1 MHNQQHPV
9 GSTEKKISVTQLL
22 LAPLNL
28 QINEYA
34 PESWGGSPEPRRAP
48 SPGCLC
54 SQQDPVRPTRA
65 SVAGQGSRPT
75 NLSYIGLYS
84 LPHDPMIHWMLP
96 SYPMF
101 PGWPRSGRLLKRSPL
116 CRGQVKCSVWK
127 KIVLRLSASTPCRII
142 NLRTWH
148 TVCYIIQEE
157 VVYDAS
163 QHTGDIGRTCGFV
176 FGQ

>member
-65 SVAGQGSRPT
+65 SAAGQGSRPT
-75 NLSYIGLYS
+75 KLSDIAPKCMRYS
-84 LPHDPMIHWMLP
+84 STNSVNQSAKILLDQPETGPTALRNATIESAAIRTVSTRDPVP
-96 SYPMF
+96 Y
-101 PGWPRSGRLLKRSPL
+101 
-116 CRGQVKCSVWK
+116 Q
-127 KIVLRLSASTPCRII
+127 
-142 NLRTWH
+142 
-148 TVCYIIQEE
+148 
-157 VVYDAS
+157 
-163 QHTGDIGRTCGFV
+163 
-176 FGQ
+176 